1 MKTHEWSPGRRYKG
15 LGLIEG
21 GRHSLWEITNIT
33 NIPKGTLG
41 DLKKRDTGISKPRSG
56 RPKTLSSRDLRH
68 IEIYIRT
75 SHTTRRTLIPRLISL
90 LDLQA
95 HPNSVRK
102 ALIGLGYNHRVARR
116 CPFLNKRDRKRRLQY
131 AKRHAHWTV
140 EDWAKV
146 IFTDE
151 MSIKLYMERH
161 SKDLVW
167 RKVD

>member
-1 MKTHEWSPGRRYKG
+1 MKTHEWSPGRRYKA

-21 GRHSLWEITNIT
+21 GRHSLREITNIT

-75 SHTTRRTLIPRLISL
+75 SHTTRRTPIPRLISL

-95 HPNSVRK
+95 HPNTVRK
-102 ALIGLGYNHRVARR
+102 ALIGLGTITELLVVVLSSINVIENVDYNMPSGMHIGRWRIGRR
-116 CPFLNKRDRKRRLQY
+116 
-131 AKRHAHWTV
+131 
-140 EDWAKV
+140 
-146 IFTDE
+146 
-151 MSIKLYMERH
+151 
-161 SKDLVW
+161 
-167 RKVD
+167 